1 MEGTGPDSTQGN
13 VENNSQEIATAMR
26 LASEYPSIVKA
37 IAVGNEAMVQW
48 AVTYFVHPKTI
59 LKWVNYLQT
68 AKASDALTSD
78 VLITSSDNYESWR
91 GGNPICHTEE
101 LTELMR
107 AVDFISVHTYPFHDF
122 FIIPCSGGVLP

>member
-1 MEGTGPDSTQGN
+1 
-13 VENNSQEIATAMR
+13 MR
-26 LASEYPSIVKA
+26 LANEYPGIVKA

-48 AVTYFVHPKTI
+48 AVTYFVYSKTI

-91 GGNPICHTEE
+91 GGNPIYHTEE
-101 LTELMR
+101 LTELKR